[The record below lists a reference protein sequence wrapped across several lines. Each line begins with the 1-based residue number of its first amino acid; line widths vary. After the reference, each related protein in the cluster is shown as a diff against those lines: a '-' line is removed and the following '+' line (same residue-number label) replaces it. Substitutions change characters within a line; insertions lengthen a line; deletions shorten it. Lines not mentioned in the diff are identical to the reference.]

1 MPHTFNEANFSFCMF
16 ITFSA
21 VASVFP
27 AESYALL
34 PFFMAAELASTL
46 DAPAPW
52 DAEFT
57 VLTHVIER
65 EARIFQFLSSC

>member
-1 MPHTFNEANFSFCMF
+1 MPHTFNEATFSFCVF

-21 VASVFP
+21 VAPLFP

-46 DAPAPW
+46 DATA
-52 DAEFT
+52 T
-57 VLTHVIER
+57 
-65 EARIFQFLSSC
+65 